1 MQVKLRK
8 VKLASSPEQLGAVVN
23 DQPRKTIDGS
33 NDGLIAMLIAL
44 EDRQH
49 LSRVDFPPGKNASKL
64 IRCFT
69 SDCLIM
75 LAHFFLFGLGPVKI
89 SLSMVDSPSGKNKV

>member
-1 MQVKLRK
+1 MAISSCRMQVKLRK
-8 VKLASSPEQLGAVVN
+8 VKLASSPSSAAVN

-49 LSRVDFPPGKNASKL
+49 LSEWISPRKKRLGIN
-64 IRCFT
+64 T
-69 SDCLIM
+69 
-75 LAHFFLFGLGPVKI
+75 LFYV
-89 SLSMVDSPSGKNKV
+89 

>member
-49 LSRVDFPPGKNASKL
+49 LSRVDFPPRKKRLEIN
-64 IRCFT
+64 T
-69 SDCLIM
+69 
-75 LAHFFLFGLGPVKI
+75 LFYV
-89 SLSMVDSPSGKNKV
+89 